1 MKLIPIV
8 LSGGS
13 GTRLWPISTAANPK
27 QFSSLLN
34 DTLQTLTLKRLAFYE
49 PSIIVTGEKLKT
61 LTEKEILEHQFRV
74 SGIIYE
80 SSGKNTAP
88 AVAVAC
94 MYLQLLGFEKNICGV
109 FSSDAL
115 ITKEPEF
122 HTVIEKAIEQAK
134 SGQVVVLGIKPHRIE
149 TGFGYIQVPTDSKL
163 NTAAN
168 VLKFHEKPDYPTA
181 EKFIGD
187 GNFFWNAGIFI
198 FSIEN
203 MISHFKLHQPEMWS
217 AISELKKD
225 LSNLKDIYSK
235 IKSISFDYAIVEK
248 LNSDQL
254 SCIPCDIG
262 WSDLGS
268 WDVLDEINSNLQSK
282 LKISQTPIEVNANH
296 NTVFS
301 KQKKIYSFVGVDEL
315 IVVDTADA
323 ILICKKGQS
332 QLVKDVVDILKNQPE
347 NNGNGY

>member
-27 QFSSLLN
+27 QFSSLLS
-34 DTLQTLTLKRLAFYE
+34 DTLQTLTLKRLACYE

-61 LTEKEILEHQFRV
+61 LTEKEILEHQFKV

-80 SSGKNTAP
+80 STGKNTAP

-94 MYLQLLGFEKNICGV
+94 RYLELLGLQKNICSV

-115 ITKEPEF
+115 ITKENEF
-122 HTVIEKAIEQAK
+122 HAVIEKAYQQASQNK
-134 SGQVVVLGIKPHRIE
+134 VVVLGIKPNRIE
-149 TGFGYIQVPTDSKL
+149 TGFGYIQIPAASKL
-163 NTAAN
+163 NVAAN
-168 VLKFHEKPDYPTA
+168 VLKFHEKPNYQTA
-181 EKFIGD
+181 EKFISD

-198 FSIEN
+198 FSIDS
-203 MISHFKLHQPEMWS
+203 MIAHFRLHQPEMWS
-217 AISELKKD
+217 LISELKKD
-225 LSNLKDIYSK
+225 LSNIKDIYAK
-235 IKSISFDYAIVEK
+235 IKSISFDYAIIEK

-268 WDVLDEINSNLQSK
+268 WDVLDEINAANK
-282 LKISQTPIEVNANH
+282 LKISQTAVEVNSKN

-301 KQKKIYSFVGVDEL
+301 HQKKIYSFVGADDL
-315 IVVDTADA
+315 IVIDTPGAL
-323 ILICKKGQS
+323 LICKKGTS
-332 QLVKDVVDILKNQPE
+332 QQVKDVVEALKNDPKTS
-347 NNGNGY
+347 GGL

>member
-27 QFSSLLN
+27 QFSSLLS
-34 DTLQTLTLKRLAFYE
+34 DTLQTLTLKRLACYE

-61 LTEKEILEHQFRV
+61 LTEKEISEHQFKV

-80 SSGKNTAP
+80 SAGKNTAP
-88 AVAVAC
+88 AVAIAC
-94 MYLQLLGFEKNICGV
+94 RYLELSKLEKNICGV

-115 ITKEPEF
+115 ITKENEF
-122 HTVIEKAIEQAK
+122 HAVIEKAYQEASQNK
-134 SGQVVVLGIKPHRIE
+134 VVVLGIKPSRIE
-149 TGFGYIQVPTDSKL
+149 TGFGYIQIPGAAAL
-163 NTAAN
+163 NKPAS
-168 VLKFHEKPDYPTA
+168 VLKFHEKPNYQTA
-181 EKFIGD
+181 EKFISD

-198 FSIEN
+198 FSVQS
-203 MISHFKLHQPEMWS
+203 MIAHFKQHQPEMWS
-217 AISELKKD
+217 VISELKKD
-225 LSNLKDIYSK
+225 LSNIKDIYAK
-235 IKSISFDYAIVEK
+235 IKSISFDYAIIEK

-268 WDVLDEINSNLQSK
+268 WDVLDEINSSQK
-282 LKISQTPIEVNANH
+282 LEISQSAIEVNSKN

-301 KQKKIYSFVGVDEL
+301 HQKKIYSFVGADDL
-315 IVVDTADA
+315 IVIDTPNAL
-323 ILICKKGQS
+323 LICKKGTS
-332 QLVKDVVDILKNQPE
+332 QQVKDVVEALKNDPKTS
-347 NNGNGY
+347 GGL